1 MIRKYCLDI
10 YPVDLYIS
18 TIDCFEEMKRKF
30 LFYPTIKDLL
40 NKENNGSPISPAS
53 ADGVTFIV
61 RDKRTGD
68 KGVLILIEAP
78 DKLDGTAIEV
88 AAHESTHATD
98 VIWDIIGGI
107 GQGYDQG
114 NEPYAYLLGWIAG
127 KVGQFMIDYLRNK
140 EDGRKEE

>member
-40 NKENNGSPISPAS
+40 NKENNGSPISPVS

-61 RDKRTGD
+61 RDKEP
-68 KGVLILIEAP
+68 KIKEYLYLQ
-78 DKLDGTAIEV
+78 KLQINQMV
-88 AAHESTHATD
+88 
-98 VIWDIIGGI
+98 
-107 GQGYDQG
+107 QLQKQ
-114 NEPYAYLLGWIAG
+114 LL
-127 KVGQFMIDYLRNK
+127 MNLHTPPM
-140 EDGRKEE
+140 

>member
-1 MIRKYCLDI
+1 
-10 YPVDLYIS
+10 
-18 TIDCFEEMKRKF
+18 MKRKF

-68 KGVLILIEAP
+68 KGVLILIETP

-98 VIWDIIGGI
+98 VI
-107 GQGYDQG
+107 
-114 NEPYAYLLGWIAG
+114 
-127 KVGQFMIDYLRNK
+127 
-140 EDGRKEE
+140 

>member
-40 NKENNGSPISPAS
+40 NKENNGSPISPVS
-53 ADGVTFIV
+53 ADGVTF
-61 RDKRTGD
+61 
-68 KGVLILIEAP
+68 GVLILIEAP

>member
-18 TIDCFEEMKRKF
+18 TI
-30 LFYPTIKDLL
+30 
-40 NKENNGSPISPAS
+40 
-53 ADGVTFIV
+53 IV
-61 RDKRTGD
+61 RDKRTED

-98 VIWDIIGGI
+98 VIWDIIGGV

-127 KVGQFMIDYLRNK
+127 KVGQFMINYLRNK